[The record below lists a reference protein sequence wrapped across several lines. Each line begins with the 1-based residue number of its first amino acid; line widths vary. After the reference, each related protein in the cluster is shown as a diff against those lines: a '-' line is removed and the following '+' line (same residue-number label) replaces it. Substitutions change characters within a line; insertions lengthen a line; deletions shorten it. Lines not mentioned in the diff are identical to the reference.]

1 MTAPVLDF
9 SISSEL
15 RLDLG
20 RWRKLAGAA
29 GLLGLILLAVGWIT
43 SPAQFYRSYLWSYI
57 YVLGIA
63 VGSLAWLMVQYCTG
77 GAWGV
82 AIRRTAEAAARTLP
96 LLLLLFIPIAIGYS
110 SLYPWAN
117 ADIVKANPIL
127 QHKQPFLNLPFWLLR
142 AAVILGGW
150 IFLGW
155 YLNRWSRV
163 EDQEGPRVAHRK
175 MSRIS
180 GPGLI
185 FWAFAATFMSIDWVM
200 SLNPDWF
207 STMFGLLFMAGQ
219 GLSGMSFLI
228 TVLVFLS
235 YRRPL
240 SDVLTPRHLHDIGK
254 LMFAN
259 VIFFAYLA
267 FSQFLIIWAGNL
279 PDEIPWYLERL
290 RGGWQYVGL
299 ALVLG
304 HFALPFSLL
313 LSRELKRRLKPLVS
327 IAIFILV
334 MRMVDVYWMV
344 IPDATKGVGLS
355 PSWIDLAAVLGL
367 GGIWLA
373 WFLTQLEKRPLIPVN
388 DPSIVEALEHGR

>member
-1 MTAPVLDF
+1 MTAPALDF

-15 RLDLG
+15 RIDLG
-20 RWRKLAGAA
+20 RWRQVAA
-29 GLLGLILLAVGWIT
+29 AVGVLGLILLAIGWIT
-43 SPAQFYRSYLWSYI
+43 SPAQFYRSYLWAYV

-63 VGSLAWLMVQYCTG
+63 VGCLAWLMVQYCTG

-82 AIRRTAEAAARTLP
+82 AVRRTAEAAARTLP
-96 LLLLLFIPIAIGYS
+96 LLAVLFIPIAIGHS

-117 ADIVKANPIL
+117 AAMVKAAPIL
-127 QHKQPFLNLPFWLLR
+127 QHKQPFLNLPFWLVR

-163 EDQEGPRVAHRK
+163 EDREGPRQAHRK

-185 FWAFAATFMSIDWVM
+185 FWAFATTFMSIDWVM
-200 SLNPDWF
+200 SLNPGWF

-228 TVLVFLS
+228 IVLVFLS

-290 RGGWQYVGL
+290 RGGWQYLGL
-299 ALVLG
+299 ALVFG

-327 IAIFILV
+327 IAIFVLV

-344 IPDATKGVGLS
+344 IPDATRGGALS
-355 PSWIDLAAVLGL
+355 PSWIDLAAVAGL
-367 GGIWLA
+367 GGIWLT
-373 WFLTQLEKRPLIPVN
+373 WFLTQLEQRPLIPVN
-388 DPSIVEALEHGR
+388 DPNIVEALEHGR

>member
-1 MTAPVLDF
+1 
-9 SISSEL
+9 
-15 RLDLG
+15 
-20 RWRKLAGAA
+20 
-29 GLLGLILLAVGWIT
+29 
-43 SPAQFYRSYLWSYI
+43 
-57 YVLGIA
+57 
-63 VGSLAWLMVQYCTG
+63 
-77 GAWGV
+77 
-82 AIRRTAEAAARTLP
+82 
-96 LLLLLFIPIAIGYS
+96 
-110 SLYPWAN
+110 
-117 ADIVKANPIL
+117 
-127 QHKQPFLNLPFWLLR
+127 
-142 AAVILGGW
+142 
-150 IFLGW
+150 
-155 YLNRWSRV
+155 V
-163 EDQEGPRVAHRK
+163 EDREGPRQAHRK

-185 FWAFAATFMSIDWVM
+185 FWAFATTFMSIDWVM
-200 SLNPDWF
+200 SLNPGWF

-228 TVLVFLS
+228 IVLVFLS

-290 RGGWQYVGL
+290 RGGWQYLGL
-299 ALVLG
+299 ALVFG

-327 IAIFILV
+327 IAIFVLV

-344 IPDATKGVGLS
+344 IPDATRGGALS
-355 PSWIDLAAVLGL
+355 PSWIDLAAVAGL
-367 GGIWLA
+367 GGIWLT
-373 WFLTQLEKRPLIPVN
+373 WFLTQLEQRPLIPVN
-388 DPSIVEALEHGR
+388 DPNIVEALEHGR

>member
-1 MTAPVLDF
+1 
-9 SISSEL
+9 
-15 RLDLG
+15 
-20 RWRKLAGAA
+20 
-29 GLLGLILLAVGWIT
+29 
-43 SPAQFYRSYLWSYI
+43 
-57 YVLGIA
+57 
-63 VGSLAWLMVQYCTG
+63 
-77 GAWGV
+77 
-82 AIRRTAEAAARTLP
+82 
-96 LLLLLFIPIAIGYS
+96 
-110 SLYPWAN
+110 
-117 ADIVKANPIL
+117 
-127 QHKQPFLNLPFWLLR
+127 
-142 AAVILGGW
+142 
-150 IFLGW
+150 
-155 YLNRWSRV
+155 
-163 EDQEGPRVAHRK
+163 

-185 FWAFAATFMSIDWVM
+185 FWSFAVTFMSIDWVM
-200 SLNPDWF
+200 SLNPGWF

-228 TVLVFLS
+228 IVLVFLS

-254 LMFAN
+254 LMFAT

-279 PDEIPWYLERL
+279 PDEIPWYVERL

-327 IAIFILV
+327 IAIFVLV

-344 IPDATKGVGLS
+344 IPDAIRGGSLS
-355 PSWIDLAAVLGL
+355 PSWIDLAAVAGL
-367 GGIWLA
+367 GGIWLT
-373 WFLTQLEKRPLIPVN
+373 WFLTQLQQRPLIPVN
-388 DPSIVEALEHGR
+388 DPNIVEALEHGR